1 MAAKTEFRI
10 SLIYSEGFNDP
21 SYATLF
27 MVAQASPTAM
37 LSRHIGWG
45 PLVTGE
51 TGFCK
56 VVCTNEDRKRIWPAE
71 KICAA

>member
-1 MAAKTEFRI
+1 MAANTEFRI

-27 MVAQASPTAM
+27 MVAQPSPTAM